1 MNRLWLAALLL
12 AACAADAHLAAALG
26 LSAAAPRI
34 AEPAAGAR
42 LTAGAPA
49 VALFD
54 LTGVPLDGIDEM
66 ELVLS
71 LDGGQTFPHCVS
83 RDLPPGASRAVWT
96 APDLSASRAVLGVR
110 TGGRGKA
117 ERVVAVSAPFEIV
130 APEPKAPPAAGG
142 ALAPGQPA
150 LGPSGE
156 PEAALEQ
163 IPVSSPS
170 ADGPSVAVPALSAGP
185 AREPRPSVSSGPLF
199 LPRRE

>member
-1 MNRLWLAALLL
+1 
-12 AACAADAHLAAALG
+12 
-26 LSAAAPRI
+26 
-34 AEPAAGAR
+34 
-42 LTAGAPA
+42 
-49 VALFD
+49 
-54 LTGVPLDGIDEM
+54 M

-83 RDLPPGASRAVWT
+83 RDLPPGVFRAVWT

-130 APEPKAPPAAGG
+130 APEPEAPPPAGG
-142 ALAPGQPA
+142 ALAPRQPA
-150 LGPSGE
+150 LGPSEG
-156 PEAALEQ
+156 PEADLEQ

-170 ADGPSVAVPALSAGP
+170 ADGPSAALPALSAGP
-185 AREPRPSVSSGPLF
+185 AGEPRPSVSSGPLF